1 MQRILATPKE
11 NFSSANL
18 NSKKKRKVCNPEFE
32 KGTSR
37 VYSKT

>member
-1 MQRILATPKE
+1 MQRILASPKE
-11 NFSSANL
+11 NFSSVNL
-18 NSKKKRKVCNPEFE
+18 NSKKKRKFVIQNS